1 MNRRQRGEGSISR
14 RPDGRW
20 AARVDLGWQDGRRA
34 RKMLYGRTQ
43 RQVVEKLRQALQEHR
58 AGTLQAG
65 KTPTVGQF
73 LGTWLPAAKAS
84 VRPSTF
90 TFYEFIAREH
100 LIPALGRTRLD
111 HLTPADVEALL
122 ARKQAGGL
130 SPRTCSHIRAVLRGA
145 LAKAVRW
152 GMLSRNVAALADA
165 PKAERVE
172 YHVLNP
178 EQARVFLDAVR
189 GDRLEAL
196 YTVALGLGLRQGEA
210 LGLRWQDVDLE
221 HGTLTVRHAL
231 QRVKLEP
238 GQPARK
244 VLVETKT
251 ARSRRTLALPAV
263 VLSGLHEHRARQ
275 LEERLLAGSRW
286 VETDLVFC
294 TRNGTAATNTY
305 VTQLF
310 QAHLERAGLPRM
322 RFHEL
327 RHSAASLLIAQGAPL
342 RTVMEVLGHS
352 TITLTANVY
361 GHLFDEA
368 HRDAASAMDR
378 ALGHSDVR

>member
-1 MNRRQRGEGSISR
+1 
-14 RPDGRW
+14 
-20 AARVDLGWQDGRRA
+20 
-34 RKMLYGRTQ
+34 
-43 RQVVEKLRQALQEHR
+43 
-58 AGTLQAG
+58 
-65 KTPTVGQF
+65 
-73 LGTWLPAAKAS
+73 
-84 VRPSTF
+84 
-90 TFYEFIAREH
+90 
-100 LIPALGRTRLD
+100 
-111 HLTPADVEALL
+111 
-122 ARKQAGGL
+122 
-130 SPRTCSHIRAVLRGA
+130 
-145 LAKAVRW
+145 
-152 GMLSRNVAALADA
+152 MLSRNVAALTDA
-165 PKAERVE
+165 PKAERLE

-178 EQARVFLDAVR
+178 VQARVFLDAVR

-210 LGLRWQDVDLE
+210 IGLRWQDVDLE
-221 HGTLTVRHAL
+221 RGTLTARHAL

-238 GQPARK
+238 DQPARK

-251 ARSRRTLALPAV
+251 ARSRRTLALPGV
-263 VLSGLHEHRARQ
+263 VLSGLREHRARQ
-275 LEERLLAGSRW
+275 LQERLLAGSRW
-286 VETDLVFC
+286 VETDLVFS

-305 VTQLF
+305 ITRLF

-368 HRDAASAMDR
+368 RRRRPAPWTGRSDTHMSVMASVRASSRSDLSLSDSSKVTPARGVLNTDSGGEGGIRTHDR
-378 ALGHSDVR
+378 VAPITVFETVAFNRARPPLHARS